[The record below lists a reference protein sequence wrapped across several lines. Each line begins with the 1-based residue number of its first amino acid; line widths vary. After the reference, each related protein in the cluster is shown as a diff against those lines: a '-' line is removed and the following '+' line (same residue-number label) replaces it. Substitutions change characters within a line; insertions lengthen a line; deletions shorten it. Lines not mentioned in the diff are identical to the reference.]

1 MAAVNS
7 EAFGSDLSS
16 LECTQLPWG
25 EGLRTEALQAPM
37 SDVSLPISPGSSS
50 HRPRVVLNWEGWC
63 HWQTRRLAWKTEP
76 NWLRTWGSEVQMAD
90 VMSLEGKNCAKQTPA
105 PRAVPGTDACSAS
118 AFSMDPI
125 DQAPMNTRCE
135 TGVTDPRACGHARL
149 SLGQQQFLILR
160 ALHCLARSQ

>member
-1 MAAVNS
+1 MHTAALGRRA
-7 EAFGSDLSS
+7 EDGGPAG
-16 LECTQLPWG
+16 T
-25 EGLRTEALQAPM
+25 
-37 SDVSLPISPGSSS
+37 DVALPISPGSSS
-50 HRPRVVLNWEGWC
+50 HRPRVVLIWEGWC

-76 NWLRTWGSEVQMAD
+76 NQLRTWRSEVQMAD
-90 VMSLEGKNCAKQTPA
+90 VMSLEGKNCAKHTPA

-135 TGVTDPRACGHARL
+135 TRVTDPRACGHARL

-160 ALHCLARSQ
+160 ALHCLAHSQ